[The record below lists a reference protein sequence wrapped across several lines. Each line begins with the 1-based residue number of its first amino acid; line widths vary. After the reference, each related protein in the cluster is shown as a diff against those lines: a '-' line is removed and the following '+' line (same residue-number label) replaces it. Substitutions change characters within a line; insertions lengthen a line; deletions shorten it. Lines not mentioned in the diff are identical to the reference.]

1 MAFMSRL
8 CFAGVAAVCATVIVA
23 ARPLAALDYVT
34 IKRGGSEQQLAG
46 RVEVEAADGALLF
59 QTPDGSQWMLLKDE
73 IVSRRNDGKPFAP
86 LTQDELA
93 RQLQGE
99 LPRFKIH
106 KTRNYLIAYNTSDV
120 YAQWVGALFERLHAG
135 FYNFWKTAGAELH
148 EPEFPLVAL
157 LFKDQASYEQH
168 ARRDL
173 GSSPGSIF
181 GYYSLTTNRMTT
193 YDLTGVEE
201 AGGAK
206 SAGRIQQ
213 ILSQPKAERTVATII
228 HEATHQL
235 SFNSG
240 LQVRF
245 TEMPFWLS
253 EGLAIYF
260 ESPDLDNSKGWKKIG
275 AVNRVN
281 LLHFR
286 KAIRTRPGLAQ
297 LLTDDKLFRDPKTS
311 ADAYS
316 EAWAFTYFLIRTRRD
331 AYVKYLHAL
340 AQRPLMVY
348 QGPDERLKEFQQF
361 FGTDLAALETEFL
374 QHIQRVRDN

>member
-1 MAFMSRL
+1 MSRL
-8 CFAGVAAVCATVIVA
+8 LFAWLAGVYAAAILTA
-23 ARPLAALDYVT
+23 GPLAALDYVT
-34 IKRGGSEQQLAG
+34 INRGGSQRELPG

-59 QTPDGSQWMLLKDE
+59 QTPDGTQWMLLKEE
-73 IVSRRNDGKPFAP
+73 IASRRSDAKPFAP

-99 LPRFKIH
+99 LAGFKVH
-106 KTRNYLIAYNTSDV
+106 KTRNYLIAYNTSEV
-120 YAQWVGALFERLHAG
+120 YAQWVGALFERLNAG

-157 LFKDQASYEQH
+157 LFKDQASYEQY

-173 GSSPGSIF
+173 GSPPGSIF

-206 SAGRIQQ
+206 TAGRIQQ

-260 ESPDLDNSKGWKKIG
+260 ESPDLENSKGWKKIG
-275 AVNRVN
+275 SVNRVN

-286 KAIRTRPGLAQ
+286 KSLASRPPLAS
-297 LLTDDKLFRDPKTS
+297 LLTDDKRFRDPKLS
-311 ADAYS
+311 ADAYA

-340 AQRPLMVY
+340 ARRPLNVY
-348 QGPDERLKEFQQF
+348 LEPDERLKEFQQF
-361 FGTDLAALETEFL
+361 FGGDLKALETEFL
-374 QHIQRVRDN
+374 QHIQRVP